1 MRLTDSEGRSYD
13 ISDAYRAVLR
23 ASLLLA
29 RPGVIL
35 TQEQRDEIKRLR
47 ETPPSWPV
55 DEKEGASE

>member
-1 MRLTDSEGRSYD
+1 VT
-13 ISDAYRAVLR
+13 
-23 ASLLLA
+23 
-29 RPGVIL
+29 L